1 MISQIV
7 QAVLGMCSVAFIVAS
22 NRQIFRRPSVGPVL
36 SLTECIY
43 YAAGFASIVIGW
55 YFRFRFATEHSAG
68 SGNPG
73 SGPGGP
79 PRLVVRQ
86 SRCKLGQPGLH
97 TRQSGSATTV
107 HCGRRLRH
115 GIRRPWLYFFSSFF
129 TSFTFALAFYL
140 ATRER
145 QRGSLPP
152 SDCFRTAPRGPVM
165 GQWRYR
171 SPTCTWLVRWRGAE
185 IGMRRYRSCAPGPDR
200 GADGDLAEAKAAID
214 LLAPQVNCCPPR
226 RCRRWRRSAR
236 CWPSGEPR
244 ASPRLQ
250 V

>member
-73 SGPGGP
+73 SGPGGYLGSLFVNP
-79 PRLVVRQ
+79 AASSVSQDYILAKVVV
-86 SRCKLGQPGLH
+86 LPLFIVVEGF
-97 TRQSGSATTV
+97 
-107 HCGRRLRH
+107 RH

-140 ATRER
+140 ATRQR
-145 QRGSLPP
+145 QRRLAASLRFVSAPP
-152 SDCFRTAPRGPVM
+152 HAGR
-165 GQWRYR
+165 
-171 SPTCTWLVRWRGAE
+171 
-185 IGMRRYRSCAPGPDR
+185 
-200 GADGDLAEAKAAID
+200 
-214 LLAPQVNCCPPR
+214 
-226 RCRRWRRSAR
+226 
-236 CWPSGEPR
+236 
-244 ASPRLQ
+244 
-250 V
+250 